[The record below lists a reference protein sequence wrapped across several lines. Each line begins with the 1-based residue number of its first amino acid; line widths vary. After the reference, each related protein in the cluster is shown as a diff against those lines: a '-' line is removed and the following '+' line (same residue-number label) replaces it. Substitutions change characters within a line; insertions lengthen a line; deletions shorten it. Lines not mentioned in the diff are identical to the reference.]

1 MSVHTDEPVG
11 DGMDQREDSLI
22 VPGET
27 CWRSAPANR
36 YAPIVDGADYLRH
49 VKAAMLNAH
58 HRIVVIGWDLDYRTA
73 FERGD
78 TTMEGPNQL
87 GPFLHWLLWKR
98 PELNVYL
105 LKSNLRLLPA
115 FDGFWFGVAPV
126 SLLNRFTSSRLH
138 FAVDGVHPTG
148 AVHHQKIVVV
158 DDAVAFCGGI
168 DLTLGR
174 WDTRAHLPVDVRR
187 HGPGDPYGPRHEVAA
202 AVDGAAAQLLAQQAH
217 ERWKAATGQTL
228 AKDVPFASAW
238 PDGLRPSL
246 RNVEVGVA
254 RTLPALPKRS
264 EVREIEALDLAA
276 IAAARHVIY
285 LENQY
290 FASRRIAESI
300 AARLREEHGPEV
312 VIILPRSSESRLEI
326 ESMDS
331 ARRSLVRL
339 LRSAD
344 LHERLGVYWPA
355 AGSGVSVYVHSKVIV
370 VDGRLLRIG
379 SSNFNNRSLG
389 FDSECDIA
397 IEARPT
403 LANCAEVERE
413 ILFTRDSLVAE
424 HLGVSVRVFRDE
436 AERRGAFRHGIEEL
450 RRTGRSLRKLTD
462 TMVSADESP
471 FAENDL
477 MDPDH
482 VPQSIAL
489 STLKLV
495 ESVATWPIRH
505 SVLGTWYQNL
515 RSIGAAVGFDERVL
529 SAAGLEPSAPPAGGT
544 TEPNAPGGLPGVGDP
559 KSASTA
565 SPSAG
570 RSARGR
576 R

>member
-11 DGMDQREDSLI
+11 DSMDQRNESLL

-27 CWRSAPANR
+27 CWNSAPANR
-36 YAPIVDGADYLRH
+36 YAPIVDGANYLRH
-49 VKAAMLNAH
+49 VKAAMLSAH
-58 HRIVVIGWDLDYRTA
+58 YRIVVIGWDLDHRTA
-73 FERGD
+73 FERGE
-78 TTMEGPNQL
+78 TTMEGPNHL
-87 GPFLHWLLWKR
+87 GPFLYWLLWKR

-115 FDGFWFGVAPV
+115 FDAFWFGVAPV
-126 SLLNRFTSSRLH
+126 SLLNRFTSARMH

-158 DDAVAFCGGI
+158 DDAVSFCGGI
-168 DLTLGR
+168 DLTIGR
-174 WDTRAHLPVDVRR
+174 WDTRAHHAVDPRR
-187 HGPGDPYGPRHEVAA
+187 NGPGDPYGPRHEVAA
-202 AVDGAAAQLLAQQAH
+202 AVDGAAARLLAQQAH
-217 ERWKAATGQTL
+217 ERWEAATGHAL
-228 AKDVPFASAW
+228 VKDVPFATPW
-238 PDGLRPSL
+238 PDGLSPSL

-254 RTLPALPKRS
+254 RTLPALPQRS
-264 EVREIEALDLAA
+264 EVREVEALNLAA
-276 IAAARHVIY
+276 VAAARHVIY
-285 LENQY
+285 MENQY
-290 FASRRIAESI
+290 FASRSIAEAI
-300 AARLREEHGPEV
+300 AARLREQDGPEV
-312 VIILPRSSESRLEI
+312 VIILPRSSESRLEQ

-331 ARRSLVRL
+331 ARQLLVRL

-344 LHERLGVYWPA
+344 VHGRLGVYWPV

-397 IEARPT
+397 IEARPA
-403 LANCAEVERE
+403 LPNCAEVERE

-424 HLGVSVRVFRDE
+424 HLGVSVGAFRNE
-436 AERRGAFRHGIEEL
+436 VERRGAFRHGIEEL
-450 RRTGRSLRKLTD
+450 RSTGRSLRKLTD

-482 VPQSIAL
+482 VPQSIAR

-495 ESVATWPIRH
+495 ESVATWPLRH
-505 SVLGTWYQNL
+505 SPLGAWYQKL
-515 RSIGAAVGFDERVL
+515 RGMGATVEIADSALPTEDLEISVPSVADTPEHDET
-529 SAAGLEPSAPPAGGT
+529 SQ
-544 TEPNAPGGLPGVGDP
+544 
-559 KSASTA
+559 
-565 SPSAG
+565 
-570 RSARGR
+570 
-576 R
+576 

>member
-11 DGMDQREDSLI
+11 DSMDQRNESLI

-58 HRIVVIGWDLDYRTA
+58 YRIVVIGWDLDYRTA
-73 FERGD
+73 FERGE
-78 TTMEGPNQL
+78 TTMEGPNHL

-98 PELNVYL
+98 RELNVYL

-126 SLLNRFTSSRLH
+126 SLLNQFTSARMH

-158 DDAVAFCGGI
+158 DDAVSFCGGI
-168 DLTLGR
+168 DLTIGR
-174 WDTRAHLPVDVRR
+174 WDTRAHHAVDPRR
-187 HGPGDPYGPRHEVAA
+187 NGPGDPYGPRHEVAA
-202 AVDGAAAQLLAQQAH
+202 AVDGPAARLLAQQAH
-217 ERWKAATGQTL
+217 ERWEAATGHAL
-228 AKDVPFASAW
+228 AKDVPFATPW
-238 PDGLRPSL
+238 PEGLSPSL

-254 RTLPALPKRS
+254 RTLPALPQRS
-264 EVREIEALDLAA
+264 EAREVEALDLAA
-276 IAAARHVIY
+276 VAAARHVIY
-285 LENQY
+285 MENQY
-290 FASRRIAESI
+290 FASRSIAEAI
-300 AARLREEHGPEV
+300 AARLREQDGPEV
-312 VIILPRSSESRLEI
+312 VIILPRSSESRLEQ

-331 ARRSLVRL
+331 ARQLLVRL

-344 LHERLGVYWPA
+344 LHGRLGVYWPA

-397 IEARPT
+397 IEARPA
-403 LANCAEVERE
+403 LPNCAEVERE

-424 HLGVSVRVFRDE
+424 HLGVSVGAFRNE
-436 AERRGAFRHGIEEL
+436 VERRGAFRHGIEEL
-450 RRTGRSLRKLTD
+450 RSTGRSLRKLTD

-482 VPQSIAL
+482 VPQSIAR

-495 ESVATWPIRH
+495 ESVATWPLRH
-505 SVLGTWYQNL
+505 SPLGTWYQKL
-515 RSIGAAVGFDERVL
+515 RGIAA
-529 SAAGLEPSAPPAGGT
+529 
-544 TEPNAPGGLPGVGDP
+544 N
-559 KSASTA
+559 
-565 SPSAG
+565 
-570 RSARGR
+570 RGSR
-576 R
+576 